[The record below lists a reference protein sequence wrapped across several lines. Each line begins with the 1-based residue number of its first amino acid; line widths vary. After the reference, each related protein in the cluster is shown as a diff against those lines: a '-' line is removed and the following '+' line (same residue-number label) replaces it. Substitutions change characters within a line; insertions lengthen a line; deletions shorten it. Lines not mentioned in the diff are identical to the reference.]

1 MPIFSKSS
9 SAIRSSPHV
18 GLFFAISPISFRTS
32 RTPAVD
38 RQLETS
44 ISRTTEILS
53 DANGSA
59 YRVSRRLGYRAI
71 RKILKVGQGETNG
84 VGGSV
89 RFCLSLYI
97 ECELLA
103 QKQILSRDRLT
114 CSEHQSR
121 KCQ

>member
-1 MPIFSKSS
+1 MTDCSLPFRR
-9 SAIRSSPHV
+9 SAFEHR
-18 GLFFAISPISFRTS
+18 G
-32 RTPAVD
+32 TPAVD
-38 RQLETS
+38 RQLESS